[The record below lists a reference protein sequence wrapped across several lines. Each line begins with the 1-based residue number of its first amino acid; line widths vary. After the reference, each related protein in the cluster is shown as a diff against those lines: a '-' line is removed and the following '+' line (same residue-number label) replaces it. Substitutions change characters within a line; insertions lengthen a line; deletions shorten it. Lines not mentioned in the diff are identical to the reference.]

1 MANASWIEIYFQLE
15 LVIHNK
21 KTSLYSEVFL
31 CLKSLFLYHTKIKFI
46 MYDIVLVLHSYWAFL
61 VLLVL
66 FLATINALIKFFGKR
81 EFHAKDFRISLF
93 TLIVSH
99 IQLLI
104 GLLLYVVSP
113 RLQMWSE
120 SGMGG
125 IMKDSVNRLYLVE
138 HPLINI
144 IAVALI
150 TIGYSKHK
158 KKLTSTPKF
167 KILAMFYTIALVLF
181 LSRIPWNTWM
191 N

>member
-1 MANASWIEIYFQLE
+1 
-15 LVIHNK
+15 
-21 KTSLYSEVFL
+21 
-31 CLKSLFLYHTKIKFI
+31 
-46 MYDIVLVLHSYWAFL
+46 MYNTVQTLHSYWAYI

-66 FLATINALIKFFGKR
+66 VLATLNALYKTFADK
-81 EFHAKDFRISLF
+81 EYEAKDFRISLF

-104 GLLLYVVSP
+104 GLVLYFVSP
-113 RLQMWSE
+113 RLSLFSE
-120 SGMGG
+120 SGMGE

-158 KKLTSTPKF
+158 KKLTSPSKL
-167 KILAMFYTIALVLF
+167 KIIAIFYTIALVLF
-181 LSRIPWNTWM
+181 LSRIPWSTWM
-191 N
+191 S

>member
-1 MANASWIEIYFQLE
+1 
-15 LVIHNK
+15 
-21 KTSLYSEVFL
+21 
-31 CLKSLFLYHTKIKFI
+31 
-46 MYDIVLVLHSYWAFL
+46 MYDVVLKLHSYWAYL

-66 FLATINALIKFFGKR
+66 IIATVNAIIKTLGDK
-81 EFHAKDFRISLF
+81 EYEAGDFRKSLF

-104 GLLLYVVSP
+104 GLVLYFVSP
-113 RLQMWSE
+113 RLQMFSE
-120 SGMGG
+120 LGMGE

-158 KKLTSTPKF
+158 KKLTSKVKLKT
-167 KILAMFYTIALVLF
+167 IAIFYTIALVLF
-181 LSRIPWNTWM
+181 LSRIPWSTWVG
-191 N
+191 